1 MAKEQKTAFFC
12 RECGFET
19 SKWSGFCPSCKTP
32 NSLVEAPKL
41 TSGRS
46 SASSFARST
55 GRPKPVKLEEIPAEQ
70 QERFSTGSAELD
82 RVLGGGLLP
91 GSLVLTGGDPGIGKS
106 TLLLQV
112 CRYLA
117 ASGHKV
123 LYISG
128 EESLK
133 QLKLR
138 ADRIGRFTGD
148 IAFLCETDLEKIL
161 AVFEEEKPA
170 VAVIDSIQTMY
181 APQTASAPG
190 SVTQVRECTNMILNM
205 AKGLGISVFI
215 VGHVTKDGAVAGPKL
230 LEHMVDTVLYF
241 EGDRHA
247 AYRILRGVKNRFGAS
262 GEIAVFEMRSNG
274 LREIPNPS
282 AYMLSG
288 RPENASGSAI
298 SCVMEGTRP
307 LLLEVQALL
316 TRSNYGQGRRTATGV
331 DYNRV
336 ALLLAVLEKQLNI
349 AFSDCDA
356 FVNVTGG
363 LRIMDPGMDLAMT
376 LALYSSYKNIPV
388 PSHLMVFG
396 EVGLAGEVRSVSL
409 AKERVQEAA
418 RLGFTACVLPKSS
431 LDADLNARGMKLI
444 GVGSL
449 KEAISVLNSQE

>member
-1 MAKEQKTAFFC
+1 MAKEHTTVFFC
-12 RECGFET
+12 KECGYET

-32 NSLVEAPKL
+32 NSLVEAPK
-41 TSGRS
+41 TSS
-46 SASSFARST
+46 PKTSVSSFSRGTS
-55 GRPKPVKLEEIPAEQ
+55 RPKPVRLSEISTEK
-70 QERFSTGSAELD
+70 QERFPTGSGELD

-112 CRYLA
+112 CRNLA
-117 ASGHKV
+117 AEGHKV
-123 LYISG
+123 LYVSG

-138 ADRIGRFTGD
+138 ADRIGPFQGD
-148 IAFLCETDLEKIL
+148 ISFLCETDLEQIL
-161 AVFEEEKPA
+161 NVFQEEKPSA
-170 VAVIDSIQTMY
+170 AVIDSIQTMY
-181 APQTASAPG
+181 APQAASAPG
-190 SVTQVRECTNMILNM
+190 SVTQVRECTNMILNT

-247 AYRILRGVKNRFGAS
+247 AYRILRSVKNRFGAS

-274 LREIPNPS
+274 LKEIPNPS

-298 SCVMEGTRP
+298 SCIMEGTRP

-316 TRSNYGQGRRTATGV
+316 ARTNYGQGRRTATGA

-336 ALLLAVLEKQLNI
+336 ALLLAVLEKHLGI

-356 FVNVTGG
+356 FINVTGG
-363 LRIMDPGMDLAMT
+363 LKVTDPGLDLAMV
-376 LALYSSYKNIPV
+376 LALYSSYKNTAV
-388 PSHLMVFG
+388 SSDLMIFG
-396 EVGLAGEVRSVSL
+396 EVGLAGEVRSVPF

-418 RLGFTACVLPKSS
+418 RLGFTTCVLPKSS
-431 LDADLNARGMKLI
+431 LSADLNARGIKLI
-444 GVGSL
+444 GVSHIR
-449 KEAISVLNSQE
+449 EAVSVLTEI